1 MMTIW
6 WGWKREERE
15 DKDRSSTSLRTAS
28 VFYYTLHAGIRLYLP
43 LLLPLLLS
51 SIYCAYVWWQGDTA
65 AIHFTNLSVHH
76 RLIAS
81 RVLHRCQVLHSTRST
96 WLLQQQSSASII
108 TGWWCSINPII
119 PVHMVVR
126 PFIQPSIHCSYPFPS
141 LCTATASLL
150 PLPQSRNY
158 NHYPFASTHMRNMQ
172 DVEWMVRHSNERWF
186 SFP

>member
-51 SIYCAYVWWQGDTA
+51 SIYCAYVWRHGGNSLHQFICPSSSYRVA
-65 AIHFTNLSVHH
+65 SSSSLS
-76 RLIAS
+76 S
-81 RVLHRCQVLHSTRST
+81 SVLHSTRST

-126 PFIQPSIHCSYPFPS
+126 PLVQPSIHCSYPFPS
-141 LCTATASLL
+141 SCTSLL

-172 DVEWMVRHSNERWF
+172 DVEWMVRNSNERWF